1 MKKTNY
7 LILGVNGMAGHV
19 IAQYLIENGHTV
31 SGFAREKSPVCKT
44 FTGDARNRQDVEDL
58 LKEARH
64 FDVVINCIGILN
76 RLVDAKPSEGIYL
89 NSVLPHLLAENLNH
103 TGIKLI
109 HISSDCVY
117 EGTRGNYTESDVPD
131 AVSYY
136 GRTKALG
143 EVKDGQN
150 LTIRTSIVGPE
161 LKPGGI
167 GLFHWFMNQEGV
179 VEGYKN
185 VIWSGV
191 TTLQLAKAIE
201 ADIAKQETGLYH
213 LVNNQTINKHDL
225 LNLFN
230 RVCRSRPVEIREN
243 RSVVSDRSVLNTQ
256 KDPAFPVP
264 GYEQMVCEMAD
275 WMKKHRRLY
284 QQYEEAMRWTS

>member
-31 SGFAREKSPVCKT
+31 SGFAREKIPVCRT
-44 FTGDARNRQDVEDL
+44 FIGDARNRQDVEDL

-64 FDVVINCIGILN
+64 YDVVINCIGILN
-76 RLVDAKPSEGIYL
+76 RFVDAKLSDGIYL
-89 NSVLPHLLAENLNH
+89 NSVFPHLLAENLNH

-117 EGTRGNYTESDVPD
+117 EGTQGNYTELDVPD

-161 LKPGGI
+161 LKPSGI

-179 VEGYKN
+179 VDGYKN

-225 LNLFN
+225 LSLFN
-230 RVCRSRPVEIREN
+230 RVCRNRQVEIREN
-243 RSVVSDRSVLNTQ
+243 RSVVSDRSILNTQ
-256 KDPAFPVP
+256 KEPAFPVP

-275 WMKKHRRLY
+275 WMKKHRKLY

>member
-1 MKKTNY
+1 MEKLNY
-7 LILGVNGMAGHV
+7 LILGVNGMAGHI
-19 IAQYLIENGHTV
+19 IAQYLKEKGHTV
-31 SGFAREKSPVCKT
+31 LGFAREKSPICKT
-44 FTGDARNRQDVEDL
+44 FTGDARDKDDVKGL
-58 LKEARH
+58 LEEAAH
-64 FDVVINCIGILN
+64 YDVVVNCIGILN
-76 RLVDAKPSEGIYL
+76 KHVDAKPSDGIYL
-89 NSVLPHLLAENLNH
+89 NSVFPHLLAENWGNKNP
-103 TGIKLI
+103 KLI

-117 EGTRGNYTESDVPD
+117 EGTRGNYTESDLPD
-131 AVSYY
+131 AASYY

-143 EVKDGQN
+143 EVMDNKN

-161 LKPGGI
+161 LKANGI

-230 RVCRSRPVEIREN
+230 RVCRSLPVEIRDEIL
-243 RSVVSDRSVLNTQ
+243 RPDPVKQIPIGVRVIHQ
-256 KDPAFPVP
+256 KCQDPLLSLGLF
-264 GYEQMVCEMAD
+264 
-275 WMKKHRRLY
+275 
-284 QQYEEAMRWTS
+284 

>member
-31 SGFAREKSPVCKT
+31 SGFAREKIPVCRT

-64 FDVVINCIGILN
+64 YDVVINCIGILN
-76 RLVDAKPSEGIYL
+76 RFVDAKLSDGIYL
-89 NSVLPHLLAENLNH
+89 NSVFPHLLAENLNH

-117 EGTRGNYTESDVPD
+117 EGTQGNYTELDVPD

-179 VEGYKN
+179 VDGYKN

-225 LNLFN
+225 LSLFN
-230 RVCRSRPVEIREN
+230 RVCRNRQVEIREN
-243 RSVVSDRSVLNTQ
+243 RSVVSDRSILNTQ
-256 KDPAFPVP
+256 KEPAFPVP

-275 WMKKHRRLY
+275 WMKKHRKLY